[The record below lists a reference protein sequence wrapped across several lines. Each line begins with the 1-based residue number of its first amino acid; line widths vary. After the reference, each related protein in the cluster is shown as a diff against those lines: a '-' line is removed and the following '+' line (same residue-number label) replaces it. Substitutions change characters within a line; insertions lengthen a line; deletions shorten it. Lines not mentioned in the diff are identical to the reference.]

1 MTSNEGQLDFYMKNL
16 PLVIN
21 YVLGISDRKGQ
32 KGEPIQLDFVFCGHA
47 SHGSPLV
54 PFCGT
59 FVFEGILS
67 MIHLTSLQIPSDV
80 QYGGSGE
87 EL

>member
-1 MTSNEGQLDFYMKNL
+1 MTSNEGQLVFYMKNL

-32 KGEPIQLDFVFCGHA
+32 KGEPIQLDFVLCGHA
-47 SHGSPLV
+47 SDGSPLV

-59 FVFEGILS
+59 VVFEGVLS
-67 MIHLTSLQIPSDV
+67 IIHLPSLRIPFDV
-80 QYGGSGE
+80 QWWQR
-87 EL
+87 